1 MHEYEDKTLGVRYT
15 RKAMCGHC
23 EFILVL
29 GESAHRHV
37 LLSSNVGLLFIMGG
51 RFLPDVLVVLVP
63 VVALAYWPP
72 LVLRSLRLITPL
84 LRGSGSMPCLVF
96 MVFLLLLV
104 PEAVGIECDDHGV

>member
-1 MHEYEDKTLGVRYT
+1 
-15 RKAMCGHC
+15 MCGHC

-63 VVALAYWPP
+63 SCGVGVLASPGIAVAP
-72 LVLRSLRLITPL
+72 LDHATPAWKWIYAMSL
-84 LRGSGSMPCLVF
+84 F
-96 MVFLLLLV
+96 
-104 PEAVGIECDDHGV
+104 HGVFVAPRPGSCRY